1 MKTKIFQFIKSN
13 LPLLLF
19 ALAILVVAF
28 YLKHLSDDKKY
39 PAVTVIH
46 DTNVVIRYQT
56 ELKHD
61 TIVRWYEKVVYK
73 ESEPVVIYQQKID
86 SVFLEK
92 IKFQDV
98 MLKVEKN
105 KKQLHIYAINEN
117 DSLIKE
123 IFYEDVGND
132 FTATSNSNGGIFVKS
147 KRFYF
152 NGIEPFVQYEY
163 NLNQKQQGYNFG
175 IKTGVNYN
183 DFIFLKPY
191 ISYNKDKDFNTGIEL
206 SLKLIK

>member
-1 MKTKIFQFIKSN
+1 MKNIKEIYSEYKYYILFFLIGVVIIGYFYFNRDKEHKPSVKI
-13 LPLLLF
+13 
-19 ALAILVVAF
+19 
-28 YLKHLSDDKKY
+28 
-39 PAVTVIH
+39 IH
-46 DTNVVIRYQT
+46 DTCVVIRYQT

-61 TIVRWYEKVVYK
+61 TIIRWYEKVVYK

>member
-1 MKTKIFQFIKSN
+1 MKNIKEIYSEYKYYILFFLIGVVIIGYFYFNRDKEHKPSVKI
-13 LPLLLF
+13 
-19 ALAILVVAF
+19 
-28 YLKHLSDDKKY
+28 
-39 PAVTVIH
+39 IH
-46 DTNVVIRYQT
+46 DTCVVIRYQT

-61 TIVRWYEKVVYK
+61 TIIRWYEKVVYK

-163 NLNQKQQGYNFG
+163 NYNRKQQGYNFG
-175 IKTGVNYN
+175 IKTGINYS

-191 ISYNKDKDFNTGIEL
+191 ISYNKDKDFNTGMEL